1 MDLKVIKINLSII
14 MKKKLLTL
22 ATSAYLLSVS
32 AVFAVDDT
40 INLGNAQNKRG
51 VAAATPLGTIV
62 SNTITIVFTIA
73 ALAVLAFMVLGAFNW
88 ITSGGDKE
96 KVDKARKTITN
107 ALIGLALLGLAFLI
121 LRVVGQ
127 IIGFDVL
134 TQFSLPPL
142 STNPPPTQ

>member
-1 MDLKVIKINLSII
+1 

>member
-1 MDLKVIKINLSII
+1 VDLKVIKINLSII